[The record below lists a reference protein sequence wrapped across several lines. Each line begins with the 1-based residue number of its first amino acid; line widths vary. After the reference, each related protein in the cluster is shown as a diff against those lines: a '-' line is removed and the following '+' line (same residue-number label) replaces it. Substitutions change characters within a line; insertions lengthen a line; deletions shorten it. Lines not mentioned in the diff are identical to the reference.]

1 MVSFPILKKTL
12 TVTSSGELVMNHHIL
27 ELTDLFLE
35 SYKEIGGINHL
46 TGPNLPSRLGVQ
58 AIISDLES
66 LMFPGFKTEEALE
79 HENLKFTIAETIS
92 RVLRNLTTE
101 ITRSLCFERR
111 ITGENFCPHHN
122 SLREIS
128 DCRKESEAIATSLL
142 QEFPRLRKLVQKDVE
157 AAYQGDPASRSR
169 EEVILSYPGVEAII
183 IHRVAHELWI
193 RQVPL
198 IPRMMSE
205 IIHGKTGID
214 IHPGATIGDFFF
226 IDHATGV
233 VIGETTTIGNGVK
246 IYQGVTLGALSVAKD
261 KANTKR
267 HPTIEDRVTIY
278 SGATILG
285 GNTIIGADSIIG
297 GNVWI
302 TSSVPAG
309 SKVYNKTSD
318 YILSTSIDGV
328 ADFQI

>member
-1 MVSFPILKKTL
+1 
-12 TVTSSGELVMNHHIL
+12 MNEHII
-27 ELTDLFLE
+27 ELTDIFLD
-35 SYKEIGGINHL
+35 SYKRIGGINHL
-46 TGPNLPSRLGVQ
+46 NGPNLPSRLGVQ

-92 RVLRNLTTE
+92 RVLRNLATE

-111 ITGENFCPHHN
+111 ITGADFCPHHN
-122 SLREIS
+122 SQKEITQ
-128 DCRKESEAIATSLL
+128 CRIESEAIATEVLG
-142 QEFPRLRKLVQKDVE
+142 EFPRLRILVQKDVE
-157 AAYQGDPASRSR
+157 AAFQGDPASRSR

-183 IHRVAHELWI
+183 IYRVAHELWI
-193 RQVPL
+193 RKVPL

-205 IIHGKTGID
+205 LVHGKTGID
-214 IHPGATIGDFFF
+214 IHPGATIGEFFF

-233 VIGETTTIGNGVK
+233 VIGETTVIGNQVK
-246 IYQGVTLGALSVAKD
+246 IYQGVTLGALSVSKD
-261 KANTKR
+261 KANQKR

-278 SGATILG
+278 AGATILG
-285 GNTIIGADSIIG
+285 GKTVIGADSVIG

-309 SKVYNKTSD
+309 SKIYNKASEYVMMNSFD
-318 YILSTSIDGV
+318 EV
-328 ADFQI
+328 VDFQI